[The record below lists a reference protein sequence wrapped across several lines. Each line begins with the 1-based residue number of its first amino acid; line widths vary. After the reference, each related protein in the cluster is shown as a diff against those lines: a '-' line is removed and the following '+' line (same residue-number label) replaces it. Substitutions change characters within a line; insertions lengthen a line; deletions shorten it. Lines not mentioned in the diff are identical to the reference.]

1 MRRPEPAPGEQ
12 IERTRRL
19 TFSFDG
25 RSVPAYEGDTI
36 ASALFAGGQRT
47 FSRSFKYHR
56 PRGLLCCSGQCANCL
71 VAVDG
76 APGVRACTEP
86 AREGMRV
93 EHLNARPSLEHDAMA
108 VVDRLP
114 SRALPVGFYYKT
126 FQRPRR
132 LWPLYERILR
142 GAAGLGRLA
151 RKQAERTWETEY
163 RRRHAD
169 VLVVGGGA
177 AGLSAAIAAAE
188 LGADVVLADED
199 VRPGGRLLDEGE
211 HELAAALAQR
221 ATEAGVE
228 LLSRAAV
235 LGYYDGLCPVWQ
247 GSTLHQV
254 RAGQHIYA
262 TGTIEQP
269 LLFGDNDRPGIML
282 SGGARRLL
290 TRYGLAPGTR
300 AVVATVGERG
310 LQAALALQ
318 RAGVTVAAV
327 ADAREQSG
335 PTGAELRAAGVPVLG
350 ATAVRRAHGRTAL
363 TAVTLAT
370 AGGGEQTVEAD
381 LLVVSGGDAPAVAL
395 ASQAGVR
402 TAYDPRTGVVGL
414 GELPPGV
421 GAAGSLRGDED
432 ALESGRLAGLHAA
445 HALGLGDADS
455 RERERVL
462 AAALSAAPA
471 AATGASGV
479 APVGSPAALPN
490 GAAAD
495 ATAASLNGAAAVPGA
510 AVPPDAVA
518 PLPAD
523 GAGGRVVVC
532 TCEDVT
538 TKELSQAVWEG
549 FDSIELAKR
558 YSTVTMGPCQG
569 RMCQLQCIRLVA
581 DATGRPPEEIGST
594 TSRPPWATVPLGVLA
609 GRPFEPAKRTAL
621 HDRHRALNAHV
632 RWAGD
637 WRRPYDYGDPAAE
650 ARHVGEHVGV
660 IDVSTLGKL
669 LVRGP
674 DAGELLDRLYPA
686 AMSTLAVGRAR
697 YGVLTSETGR
707 ISDDGTIC
715 RLDEETFYVTTTS
728 SGAGAVEQWF
738 SWWLTDW
745 GLDATITDVTQALA
759 ALNLAGP
766 RARSLLSA
774 VTDLDCSA
782 AAFPYL
788 HVRSANVA
796 SVPCLLVR
804 LGFTGELGYELH
816 FSSAHAEHVWGA
828 LFAAGA
834 AEGLRAF
841 GLEAQRQ
848 LRLEKHHVIVGQ
860 DTDSESTPF
869 SAGMGWTVKLGRE
882 TDFVGRPALALAA
895 DADAEQTLVGLALPD
910 GPLPAEGAVVLDEA
924 GRPAGQVTSARVGPR
939 VGRPLGMAWVPAAL
953 AQDGEH
959 VTVADGERR
968 LVATVATR
976 PPYDPEGSVLRS

>member
-1 MRRPEPAPGEQ
+1 MRRLEPAPGEQ
-12 IERTRRL
+12 IERARPIR
-19 TFSFDG
+19 FSFDG
-25 RSVPAYEGDTI
+25 RSIPAYEGDTI
-36 ASALFAGGQRT
+36 ASALFAAGRRT

-86 AREGMRV
+86 ARDGQRV
-93 EHLNARPSLEHDAMA
+93 EHLNAWPSLDRDVMA

-132 LWPLYERILR
+132 LWPLYEKVLR
-142 GAAGLGRLA
+142 HAAGLGRLPDA
-151 RKQAERTWETEY
+151 QAERTWATEY

-177 AGLSAAIAAAE
+177 AGLSAAIAAAD

-199 VRPGGRLLDEGE
+199 VRLGGRLLDEGG
-211 HELAAALAQR
+211 HELAAELTRR
-221 ATEAGVE
+221 AAAAGVE

-235 LGYYDGLCPVWQ
+235 LGYYDGLSPIWQ
-247 GSTLHQV
+247 GDTLHQV
-254 RAGQHIYA
+254 RAREHVYA

-269 LLFGDNDRPGIML
+269 LLFADGDRPGIML

-327 ADAREQSG
+327 ADVRPESG
-335 PTGAELRAAGVPVLG
+335 SSGAALRAAGVPVLA
-350 ATAVRRAHGRTAL
+350 ATMVRRAHGHREL
-363 TAVTLAT
+363 TAVTLAPSR
-370 AGGGEQTVEAD
+370 GGEQTIEAD
-381 LLVVSGGDAPAVAL
+381 LLVLSGGDAPAVAL
-395 ASQAGVR
+395 PSQAGVR

-414 GELPPGV
+414 GDLAAGI
-421 GAAGSLRGDED
+421 GAAGSVRGDAD
-432 ALESGRLAGLHAA
+432 APASGRLAGLRAA
-445 HALGLGDADS
+445 HALGLGDERS
-455 RERERVL
+455 REEEEALVL
-462 AAALSAAPA
+462 VS
-471 AATGASGV
+471 
-479 APVGSPAALPN
+479 
-490 GAAAD
+490 GAA
-495 ATAASLNGAAAVPGA
+495 
-510 AVPPDAVA
+510 PPDAVA
-518 PLPAD
+518 PLPART
-523 GAGGRVVVC
+523 GGGRVVVC
-532 TCEDVT
+532 ACEDVT
-538 TKELSQAVWEG
+538 TKELAQAVWEG

-569 RMCQLQCIRLVA
+569 RMCQLSCIRLVA
-581 DATGRPPEEIGST
+581 DATGRAAAEIGST

-621 HDRHRALNAHV
+621 HDRHRELGAHV

-637 WRRPYDYGDPAAE
+637 WRRAYDYGDAAGE
-650 ARHVGEHVGV
+650 ARHVAAHVGV

-669 LVRGP
+669 IVRGR
-674 DAGELLDRLYPA
+674 DAGALLDRLYPA
-686 AMSTLAVGRAR
+686 PMSTLAIGRAR

-715 RLDEETFYVTTTS
+715 RLDDDTFYVTTTS

-738 SWWLTDW
+738 SWWLADW
-745 GLDATITDVTQALA
+745 GLDASITDVTQALA

-766 RARSLLSA
+766 RARTVLSA
-774 VTDLDCSA
+774 IADLDCA
-782 AAFPYL
+782 NEAFPYL
-788 HVRSANVA
+788 HVRSATVA

-816 FSSAHAEHVWGA
+816 FSSAHAGHVWQT

-834 AEGLRAF
+834 AERLRPF

-869 SAGMGWTVKLGRE
+869 SAGMGWTVKLARGQ
-882 TDFVGRPALALAA
+882 DFIGGPALALAEA
-895 DADAEQTLVGLALPD
+895 ADAEQTLVGLALPD

-924 GRPAGQVTSARVGPR
+924 GRPAGQLTSARHGPR
-939 VGRPLGMAWVPAAL
+939 TGRPLGMAWVPAAL
-953 AQDGEH
+953 ARDGAS
-959 VTVADGERR
+959 VTVADAGRR
-968 LVATVATR
+968 FAATVATR
-976 PPYDPEGSVLRS
+976 PPYDPDGSVLRS